1 MRKFASIAG
10 SLAVAAVTAVVA
22 LAAFSGG
29 SSAAPG
35 DGTGAGLREPLVPA
49 SLVAIA
55 IGQVVEEGGET
66 ATIDLHASIRDGRA
80 GGNFRFY
87 SEEYGYYNGGVKTL
101 KVEDGVIT
109 ATGGGGLFPPEGG
122 RVQVRYTAVIS
133 MEDNHVVVT
142 VKGKNLQY
150 SIEGTLEDGFT
161 FAGDPKSQLPPAS

>member
-1 MRKFASIAG
+1 MRKFAGIAG
-10 SLAVAAVTAVVA
+10 AVAVAAVTAVVA

-66 ATIDLHASIRDGRA
+66 ATIDLHGSIRDGRA

-109 ATGGGGLFPPEGG
+109 ATGGGGLFPPERRKGPGPVHGG
-122 RVQVRYTAVIS
+122 DLDGGQPRRSYGQGQEPAVHHRR
-133 MEDNHVVVT
+133 D
-142 VKGKNLQY
+142 
-150 SIEGTLEDGFT
+150 
-161 FAGDPKSQLPPAS
+161 A

>member
-1 MRKFASIAG
+1 MMKFASIAG
-10 SLAVAAVTAVVA
+10 AVAIGAVTAVVA

-35 DGTGAGLREPLVPA
+35 DGTAAGIGEPLVPA

-87 SEEYGYYNGGVKTL
+87 SEEYGYYNGGVRTL
-101 KVEDGVIT
+101 KVENGAIT

-133 MEDNHVVVT
+133 TNDNHVVVT

-150 SIEGTLEDGFT
+150 TIEGTLEDGFI
-161 FAGDPKSQLPPAS
+161 FAGDPQTQPLPAN